1 MRPTTASLRERLSPG
16 WLLRAL
22 LARRGSIQTPLGG
35 DWRRALTVLRETR
48 RTTPLL
54 INDAAALQI
63 QICVRAVRHLDGAM
77 AEAGVL
83 MGGSARLICEA
94 KGDAPL
100 HLFDVFDTLQSPGDV
115 TIEAA
120 RVRDHFGAVHGR
132 QVEVE
137 RLLAP
142 YRGVQFHPGIFPASA
157 KGLEAMRFSFAHLD
171 LDLPDGT
178 RDALAFFH
186 PRLVAGGILIGDDH
200 DDPQVRVVFADYFA
214 GRPDTVI
221 DLPWGQVM
229 VVKQRDT

>member
-1 MRPTTASLRERLSPG
+1 M
-16 WLLRAL
+16 L
-22 LARRGSIQTPLGG
+22 LAWRGSIQAPLGG

-54 INDAAALQI
+54 MNDAAALQI

-83 MGGSARLICEA
+83 TGGSARLICEA

-132 QVEVE
+132 QIEVE
-137 RLLAP
+137 QLLAP
-142 YRGVQFHPGIFPASA
+142 YCGVQLHPGIFPASA
-157 KGLEAMRFSFAHLD
+157 EALAAKRFSFAHLD

-178 RDALAFFH
+178 RDALTFFH
-186 PRLVAGGILIGDDH
+186 PRLMAGGILIGDDH
-200 DDPQVRVVFADYFA
+200 DDPQVRAVFADYFA
-214 GRPDTVI
+214 DRPDTVI
-221 DLPWGQVM
+221 ELPWGQVM
-229 VVKQRDT
+229 VVKQGCA